1 MRALALAATRVTDF
15 AVSAPCQ
22 AMTQEQ
28 TFELPSQLWNNRHLR
43 RLGNRADQ
51 HLKNLALAQETCVQR
66 ALRRYVASAE
76 QFQSVRLH
84 PLEASKS
91 MLSLT
96 LSDEAKG
103 YSVALKGA
111 GFRKQIVV
119 LAAAAFLALLLFMLL
134 PMPLTV
140 SGSGACTDGHRT
152 ICEQVRR
159 LEWVPLYKLFGR

>member
-96 LSDEAKG
+96 LSDETKG
-103 YSVALKGA
+103 YSVALQGA
-111 GFRKQIVV
+111 GFRRQTVMF
-119 LAAAAFLALLLFMLL
+119 AAVGLALILFLFL

-140 SGSGACTDGHRT
+140 VESGACMDGHRT

-159 LEWVPLYKLFGR
+159 LEWVPLHTLVVH